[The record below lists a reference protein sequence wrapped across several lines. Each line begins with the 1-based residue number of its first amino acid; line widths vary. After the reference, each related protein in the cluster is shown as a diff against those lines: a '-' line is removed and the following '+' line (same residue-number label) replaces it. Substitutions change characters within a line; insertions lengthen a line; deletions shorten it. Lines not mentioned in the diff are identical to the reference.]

1 MAEVRFT
8 DRFERDLEEIGD
20 FIALDKPRAAAQFI
34 EAIRSHCSLLAA
46 APLIGQAR
54 PDIASA
60 IRSFPHR
67 RYHVLHR
74 LFGRSRSGGNSA
86 GLARTAA
93 SANPVRP
100 RSFGMSYTIDDSPHA
115 T

>member
-1 MAEVRFT
+1 MVAEVRFT

-20 FIALDKPRAAAQFI
+20 FIALDKPRAAAKFI

-67 RYHVLHR
+67 RYHVLYRYLADLDRVEILRVWH
-74 LFGRSRSGGNSA
+74 GRRHPPTRSDL
-86 GLARTAA
+86 GL
-93 SANPVRP
+93 SE
-100 RSFGMSYTIDDSPHA
+100 
-115 T
+115 